1 MEPRLTSPVF
11 ASIIA
16 AVCFSLAYK
25 ARLPDGW
32 RYLFILG
39 GVLAALWAFVTG
51 GDYLIHRGIIHLKSF
66 KQAWNA
72 PGLEM
77 ARYVSSMNRDQ
88 IRLFEQVGPFES
100 ISYLGNT
107 GMRHV
112 LYTPPGN
119 IPYTWV
125 IDYLERCAPKYPTLI
140 PQHGMPDSLQ
150 RDYVQWFTG
159 LMVNNNMA
167 EKSVG
172 NKAARWVVPL
182 EAVYDKLGLSDNS
195 V

>member
-1 MEPRLTSPVF
+1 MEPRLTSPVI

-16 AVCFSLAYK
+16 AICFSLAYK
-25 ARLPDGW
+25 ARLPESW
-32 RYLFILG
+32 RYLFILF

-51 GDYLIHRGIIHLKSF
+51 GDWLLWRLSIYVKAI

-72 PGLEM
+72 PQLETLRLC
-77 ARYVSSMNRDQ
+77 ASMNRDQ
-88 IRLFEQVGPFES
+88 IRLYEHIGPFES
-100 ISYLGNT
+100 IGYLGNI
-107 GMRHV
+107 GMRWM
-112 LYTPPGN
+112 LYTPMGE
-119 IPYTWV
+119 IPYSWV
-125 IDYLERCAPKYPTLI
+125 TDYLDKCEGKYPTLI

-167 EKSVG
+167 EKSAG
-172 NKAARWVVPL
+172 NKAARWVVPM
-182 EAVYDKLGLSDNS
+182 EAVYDKLGLTDNG